1 MYFYFLLAIL
11 LFQSFQD
18 FLLGKNLNRIKN
30 VCNTVFN
37 FTSIF
42 SVLVMG
48 IFFFFANDIS
58 IAIYD
63 NIEVGKW
70 IKILSFLVIFM
81 YIDNIVD
88 GMLKGINEHVSVMLC
103 NILDLIV
110 TILIIFFIV
119 PILGMEGYILSIFV
133 SELLNFSVSL
143 YQLKRRVNFSFPLL
157 LILKCV
163 IAVLMSYIITSLINF
178 NGFTGV
184 INLVINV
191 SIFIIFYFIF
201 TFISKCY
208 IFKK

>member
-1 MYFYFLLAIL
+1 MYFYFLLATL
-11 LFQSFQD
+11 SFQSFQD

-163 IAVLMSYIITSLINF
+163 IAVLISYIITSLINF

>member
-1 MYFYFLLAIL
+1 
-11 LFQSFQD
+11 
-18 FLLGKNLNRIKN
+18 
-30 VCNTVFN
+30 
-37 FTSIF
+37 
-42 SVLVMG
+42 MG

-157 LILKCV
+157 LILECV
-163 IAVLMSYIITSLINF
+163 IAVLMSYIITSLISF

>member
-163 IAVLMSYIITSLINF
+163 IAVLISYIITSLINF

>member
-1 MYFYFLLAIL
+1 
-11 LFQSFQD
+11 
-18 FLLGKNLNRIKN
+18 
-30 VCNTVFN
+30 
-37 FTSIF
+37 
-42 SVLVMG
+42 MG

-163 IAVLMSYIITSLINF
+163 IAVLMSYIITSLISF

>member
-1 MYFYFLLAIL
+1 MYFYFLLATL
-11 LFQSFQD
+11 SFQSFQD

-30 VCNTVFN
+30 VCNAVFN

-63 NIEVGKW
+63 NIEVGRW

-163 IAVLMSYIITSLINF
+163 IAVLMSYIITSLISF

>member
-63 NIEVGKW
+63 NIEVGRW

-163 IAVLMSYIITSLINF
+163 IAVLMSYIITSLISF

>member
-18 FLLGKNLNRIKN
+18 FLLGKNLNRIKK

-63 NIEVGKW
+63 NIEVGRW

-163 IAVLMSYIITSLINF
+163 IAVLMSYIITSLISF

>member
-1 MYFYFLLAIL
+1 
-11 LFQSFQD
+11 
-18 FLLGKNLNRIKN
+18 
-30 VCNTVFN
+30 
-37 FTSIF
+37 
-42 SVLVMG
+42 MG

-63 NIEVGKW
+63 NIEVGRW

-133 SELLNFSVSL
+133 SELLNFSVSH

-163 IAVLMSYIITSLINF
+163 IAVLISYIITSLINF

>member
-1 MYFYFLLAIL
+1 
-11 LFQSFQD
+11 
-18 FLLGKNLNRIKN
+18 
-30 VCNTVFN
+30 
-37 FTSIF
+37 
-42 SVLVMG
+42 MG

-163 IAVLMSYIITSLINF
+163 IAVLISYIITSLINF

>member
-1 MYFYFLLAIL
+1 M
-11 LFQSFQD
+11 
-18 FLLGKNLNRIKN
+18 LGKNLNRIKN

-58 IAIYD
+58 LAIYN

-103 NILDLIV
+103 NILDLVV
-110 TILIIFFIV
+110 TILIIFFVV
-119 PILGMEGYILSIFV
+119 PILGMEGYILSIFF

-157 LILKCV
+157 LILKC
-163 IAVLMSYIITSLINF
+163 IISVLMSYILISLINF

>member
-11 LFQSFQD
+11 SFQSFQD

-63 NIEVGKW
+63 NIEVGRW

>member
-1 MYFYFLLAIL
+1 MYFYFLLATL
-11 LFQSFQD
+11 SFQSFQD

-58 IAIYD
+58 FAIYD
-63 NIEVGKW
+63 NIEVGRW

-163 IAVLMSYIITSLINF
+163 IAVLISYIITSLINF

-201 TFISKCY
+201 IFISKCY
-208 IFKK
+208 IFIK

>member
-37 FTSIF
+37 FTSVF

-58 IAIYD
+58 LAIYN

-103 NILDLIV
+103 NILDLVV
-110 TILIIFFIV
+110 TILIIFFVV

-157 LILKCV
+157 LILKC
-163 IAVLMSYIITSLINF
+163 IISVLMSYIITSLINF
-178 NGFTGV
+178 NGFNGIINIV
-184 INLVINV
+184 IKISL
-191 SIFIIFYFIF
+191 FAIFYFIF
-201 TFISKCY
+201 TFISKRY

>member
-1 MYFYFLLAIL
+1 MYFYFLLATL
-11 LFQSFQD
+11 SFQSFQD

-88 GMLKGINEHVSVMLC
+88 GMLKGINEHISVMLC

-163 IAVLMSYIITSLINF
+163 IAVLMSYIITSLISF

>member
-1 MYFYFLLAIL
+1 
-11 LFQSFQD
+11 
-18 FLLGKNLNRIKN
+18 
-30 VCNTVFN
+30 
-37 FTSIF
+37 
-42 SVLVMG
+42 MG

-88 GMLKGINEHVSVMLC
+88 GMLKGINEHISVMLC

-163 IAVLMSYIITSLINF
+163 IAVLMSYIITSLISF

>member
-1 MYFYFLLAIL
+1 MYFYFLLATL
-11 LFQSFQD
+11 SFQSFQD

-63 NIEVGKW
+63 NIEVGRW

-163 IAVLMSYIITSLINF
+163 IAVLMSYIITSLISF

>member
-1 MYFYFLLAIL
+1 M
-11 LFQSFQD
+11 
-18 FLLGKNLNRIKN
+18 LGKNLNRIKN
-30 VCNTVFN
+30 VCNTVLS
-37 FTSIF
+37 FTSVF

-48 IFFFFANDIS
+48 VFFFFANDIS
-58 IAIYD
+58 LAIYN

-103 NILDLIV
+103 NILDLVV

-157 LILKCV
+157 LILKC
-163 IAVLMSYIITSLINF
+163 IISVLMSYIITSLINF

>member
-63 NIEVGKW
+63 NIEVGRW

-88 GMLKGINEHVSVMLC
+88 GMLKGINEHVSVM
-103 NILDLIV
+103 
-110 TILIIFFIV
+110 
-119 PILGMEGYILSIFV
+119 
-133 SELLNFSVSL
+133 
-143 YQLKRRVNFSFPLL
+143 
-157 LILKCV
+157 
-163 IAVLMSYIITSLINF
+163 
-178 NGFTGV
+178 
-184 INLVINV
+184 
-191 SIFIIFYFIF
+191 
-201 TFISKCY
+201 
-208 IFKK
+208 

>member
-1 MYFYFLLAIL
+1 M
-11 LFQSFQD
+11 
-18 FLLGKNLNRIKN
+18 LGKNLNRIKN

-63 NIEVGKW
+63 NIEVGRW

-163 IAVLMSYIITSLINF
+163 IAVLISYIITSLINF

>member
-63 NIEVGKW
+63 NIEVGRW

-163 IAVLMSYIITSLINF
+163 KAVLMSYIITSLISF

>member
-63 NIEVGKW
+63 NIEVGRW

-163 IAVLMSYIITSLINF
+163 IAVLISYIITSLINF

>member
-1 MYFYFLLAIL
+1 MYFYFLLVIL

-30 VCNTVFN
+30 VCNTVLS
-37 FTSIF
+37 FTSVF

-58 IAIYD
+58 LAIYN

-81 YIDNIVD
+81 YIDNMVD

-103 NILDLIV
+103 NILDLAI
-110 TILIIFFIV
+110 TILIIFFVV

-133 SELLNFSVSL
+133 SELLNFFVSL

-163 IAVLMSYIITSLINF
+163 ISVLISYILTSLINF
-178 NGFTGV
+178 NGFNGI
-184 INLVINV
+184 INLVTNL

-201 TFISKCY
+201 TFIFKCY
-208 IFKK
+208 IFKR

>member
-1 MYFYFLLAIL
+1 M
-11 LFQSFQD
+11 
-18 FLLGKNLNRIKN
+18 LGKNLNRIKN

-63 NIEVGKW
+63 NIEVGRW

-163 IAVLMSYIITSLINF
+163 IAVLMSYIITSLISF

>member
-63 NIEVGKW
+63 NIEVGRW

-110 TILIIFFIV
+110 TILIIFFTV

-163 IAVLMSYIITSLINF
+163 IAVLISYIITSLINF

>member
-1 MYFYFLLAIL
+1 
-11 LFQSFQD
+11 
-18 FLLGKNLNRIKN
+18 
-30 VCNTVFN
+30 
-37 FTSIF
+37 
-42 SVLVMG
+42 MG

-58 IAIYD
+58 IAMYD

-163 IAVLMSYIITSLINF
+163 IAVLMSYIITSLISF

>member
-1 MYFYFLLAIL
+1 MEKLKYYKYKAFLLYSKI
-11 LFQSFQD
+11 
-18 FLLGKNLNRIKN
+18 
-30 VCNTVFN
+30 N
-37 FTSIF
+37 FYHI
-42 SVLVMG
+42 MKGNEG
-48 IFFFFANDIS
+48 IVN
-58 IAIYD
+58 
-63 NIEVGKW
+63 
-70 IKILSFLVIFM
+70 
-81 YIDNIVD
+81 
-88 GMLKGINEHVSVMLC
+88 
-103 NILDLIV
+103 

-163 IAVLMSYIITSLINF
+163 IAVLMSYIITSLISF

>member
-1 MYFYFLLAIL
+1 
-11 LFQSFQD
+11 
-18 FLLGKNLNRIKN
+18 
-30 VCNTVFN
+30 
-37 FTSIF
+37 
-42 SVLVMG
+42 MG

-143 YQLKRRVNFSFPLL
+143 YQLKRRVNFSFQLL

-163 IAVLMSYIITSLINF
+163 IAVLMSYIITSLISF

>member
-1 MYFYFLLAIL
+1 
-11 LFQSFQD
+11 
-18 FLLGKNLNRIKN
+18 
-30 VCNTVFN
+30 
-37 FTSIF
+37 
-42 SVLVMG
+42 MG

>member
-1 MYFYFLLAIL
+1 MYFYFLLATL
-11 LFQSFQD
+11 SFQSFQD

-58 IAIYD
+58 IAIYN

-191 SIFIIFYFIF
+191 SIFVIFYFIF

>member
-1 MYFYFLLAIL
+1 
-11 LFQSFQD
+11 
-18 FLLGKNLNRIKN
+18 
-30 VCNTVFN
+30 
-37 FTSIF
+37 
-42 SVLVMG
+42 MG

-58 IAIYD
+58 LAIYN

-103 NILDLIV
+103 NILDLVV
-110 TILIIFFIV
+110 TILIIFFVV

-157 LILKCV
+157 LILKC
-163 IAVLMSYIITSLINF
+163 IISVLMSYILISLINF

>member
-1 MYFYFLLAIL
+1 M
-11 LFQSFQD
+11 
-18 FLLGKNLNRIKN
+18 LGKNLNRIKN

-58 IAIYD
+58 IAIYN

>member
-1 MYFYFLLAIL
+1 MYFYFLLATL
-11 LFQSFQD
+11 SFQSFQD

-58 IAIYD
+58 IAIYN

-88 GMLKGINEHVSVMLC
+88 GMLKVINEYVSVMLC

>member
-30 VCNTVFN
+30 VCNTVLS
-37 FTSIF
+37 FTSVF

-48 IFFFFANDIS
+48 VFFFFANDIS
-58 IAIYD
+58 LAIYN

-157 LILKCV
+157 LILKC
-163 IAVLMSYIITSLINF
+163 IISVLMSYIITSLINF

>member
-63 NIEVGKW
+63 NIEVGRW

-163 IAVLMSYIITSLINF
+163 IAVLISYIITSLINF
-178 NGFTGV
+178 NRFTGV

>member
-1 MYFYFLLAIL
+1 MYFYFLLATL
-11 LFQSFQD
+11 SFQSFQD

-58 IAIYD
+58 IAIYN

-163 IAVLMSYIITSLINF
+163 IAVLMSYIITSLISF

>member
-1 MYFYFLLAIL
+1 MYFYFLLATL
-11 LFQSFQD
+11 SFQSFQD